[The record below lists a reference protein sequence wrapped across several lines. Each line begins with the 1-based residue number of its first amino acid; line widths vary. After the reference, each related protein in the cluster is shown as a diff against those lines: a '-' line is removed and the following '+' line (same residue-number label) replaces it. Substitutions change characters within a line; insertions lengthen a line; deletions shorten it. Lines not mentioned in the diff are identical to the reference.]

1 MSGLAAEFDIVLV
14 YAPSFDDSKVAVGVL
29 REAGITA
36 IPCKSLNALIDNV
49 VSGCGAVVIAEEG
62 LESDHQDYL
71 RQTLEDQE
79 TWSDVPV
86 IILGGANTRP
96 SIEAFAKSGNISILE
111 RPFSKLTLVRSVQVA
126 LRARAK
132 QYQVRNLLHEQ
143 QQATVKRDEFFATL
157 SHELRTPLNVILGW
171 LEILRTGKL
180 NESAQ
185 SEALEILERN
195 ARMQKGLIDDLLDIS
210 RIVTGKM
217 FLEVIPIEI
226 GGLVKSITTS
236 YIPRA
241 LEKKVDLHLNVP
253 SGIYM
258 VEGDEQRLAQV
269 ISNLL
274 TNAIKFTPSGGKVEV
289 ALKALKDTYE
299 ITVTD
304 NGQGIEPAFLP
315 HIFDRLKQEDMSTTR
330 AHGGL
335 GLGLAIASH
344 IVEEHRGRIV
354 ATSEG
359 RGKGAAV
366 KVTLPVLATMSA
378 PSTKVE
384 PISEATGSLR
394 GIRVLVVDDSP
405 DILQLIS
412 VWLKKAE
419 VDVKLVSS
427 AQEVLKTIADFK
439 PHVLLSDIGMP
450 EVDGYQLISKI
461 RKLSKEKGGNVPAV
475 ALTAY
480 ARDEERAR
488 ALNAGFQMH
497 ISKPISSTQ
506 LISAVA
512 ALVRKPSA

>member
-1 MSGLAAEFDIVLV
+1 MISFQGGSSIVLV
-14 YAPSFDDSKVAVGVL
+14 YAPSFDDSRVAVDVL
-29 REAGITA
+29 AEGKISAT
-36 IPCKSLNALIDNV
+36 PCKTLNSLVDNLI
-49 VSGCGAVVIAEEG
+49 SGCGAVIIAEEG
-62 LESDHQDYL
+62 LESEQVAYL
-71 RQTLEDQE
+71 KSALEGQE

-86 IILGGANTRP
+86 IILGGSNTKP

-111 RPFSKLTLVRSVQVA
+111 RPFSKLTLIRAVEVA

-132 QYQVRNLLHEQ
+132 QYQVRNLLLEQ
-143 QQATVKRDEFFATL
+143 QDATKKRDEFFATL

-171 LEILRTGKL
+171 LEIMRVGKL
-180 NESAQ
+180 SESSQ
-185 SEALEILERN
+185 RDALEILDRN

-210 RIVTGKM
+210 RMVTGKM
-217 FLEVIPIEI
+217 FIELMPIEL
-226 GGLVKSITTS
+226 GGLLRSLTS
-236 YIPRA
+236 SFLPRA
-241 LEKKVDLHLNVP
+241 IEKDIKLQLQVP
-253 SGIYM
+253 TGIYM

-269 ISNLL
+269 VANLL
-274 TNAIKFTPSGGKVEV
+274 TNAIKFTPSGGHIGVS
-289 ALKALKDTYE
+289 LKSLQNTYE
-299 ITVTD
+299 IVIAD
-304 NGQGIEPAFLP
+304 SGQGIDSAFLP

-344 IVEEHRGRIV
+344 IVEEHKGKID
-354 ATSEG
+354 AHSEG
-359 RGKGAAV
+359 RNKGTV
-366 KVTLPVLATMSA
+366 MRVTLPALVSA
-378 PSTKVE
+378 VVPVTKT
-384 PISEATGSLR
+384 SEVTASADSLR

-419 VDVKLVSS
+419 VEVKLVGS
-427 AQEVLKTIADFK
+427 ADEVLKSIAQFK

-461 RKLSKEKGGNVPAV
+461 RKLSKEEGGSVPAV

-480 ARDEERAR
+480 ARDEERTR

-497 ISKPISSTQ
+497 ISKPISSSQ

-512 ALVRKPSA
+512 SLVRQPSA

>member
-1 MSGLAAEFDIVLV
+1 MGESNIVLV
-14 YAPSFDDSKVAVGVL
+14 YAPSFSDSKVAVDVL
-29 REAGITA
+29 TESRISAA
-36 IPCKSLNALIDNV
+36 PCGSLSSLVDNIAH
-49 VSGCGAVVIAEEG
+49 GCGAVMIAEEG
-62 LESDHQDYL
+62 LERDQLIYL
-71 RQTLEDQE
+71 QAALEGQE
-79 TWSDVPV
+79 TWSDLPV
-86 IILGGANTRP
+86 IVLGGANTKP

-111 RPFSKLTLVRSVQVA
+111 RPFSKLTLVRAVQVA

-132 QYQVRNLLHEQ
+132 QYEVRKLLIEQ
-143 QQATVKRDEFFATL
+143 QDATKKRDEFFATL

-171 LEILRTGKL
+171 LEILRAGKL
-180 NESAQ
+180 NES
-185 SEALEILERN
+185 SRLDALEILDRN

-217 FLEVIPIEI
+217 FFEATPIDI
-226 GGLVKSITTS
+226 GGLLRSITAS

-241 LEKKVDLHLNVP
+241 IEKKIDLLLSIPN
-253 SGIYM
+253 GIYM

-269 ISNLL
+269 VANLL
-274 TNAIKFTPSGGKVEV
+274 TNAIKFTPNGGRVEV
-289 ALKALKDTYE
+289 KFEPLRDVYK
-299 ITVTD
+299 ISVSD
-304 NGQGIEPAFLP
+304 NGQGVDPAFLP
-315 HIFDRLKQEDMSTTR
+315 YIFDRLKQEDMSTTR

-344 IVEEHRGRIV
+344 IVEEHSGKIE
-354 ATSEG
+354 ASSDG
-359 RGKGAAV
+359 RGKGTTF
-366 KVTLPVLATMSA
+366 KVILPILATMSA
-378 PSTKVE
+378 PSSKVE
-384 PISEATGSLR
+384 SFTEEIKTLR
-394 GIRVLVVDDSP
+394 GVRVLVVDDSP

-427 AQEVLKTIADFK
+427 ADEVLASIAKFK

-461 RKLSKEKGGNVPAV
+461 RKLSKEEGGNVPAV

-497 ISKPISSTQ
+497 ISKPISSSQ
-506 LISAVA
+506 LINAVA
-512 ALVRKPSA
+512 KLVRKPSA